1 MRHVLFVDD
10 DAAVLGGLRRM
21 LHPMRSQWQMTF
33 VADAGAALAAL
44 EAHPADVVVT
54 DMRMPGCDG
63 ARLLGQIRARWPE
76 TVRLVLSGY
85 SDEGAALRSI
95 PVAHQFL
102 SKPCDPVVLSATVR
116 GACELQDRL
125 LRPELRELVGGLG
138 ALPSAPKSFAA
149 ITEALGAP
157 EVCLD
162 TIASIIEQ
170 DAGCSAKLLQLV
182 NSAFFGLARSVTQVR
197 DAVSYLGIARVRD
210 VVLAAEAGAVFP
222 CSTPHLARIAQEVND
237 HSSLVAAAAREQT
250 VGARCHDAFVA
261 GMLHDIG
268 RLALATVAGDR
279 YSTVER
285 RRRDGEDLSTVEVDV
300 LGAGHAEVGAYLL
313 QLWGLPYSLVDAV
326 ARHHD
331 PEAAEDANALLAA
344 VAAADARVL
353 AGTEHC
359 GAVDG

>member
-1 MRHVLFVDD
+1 MRHVVFVDD
-10 DAAVLGGLRRM
+10 DVAVLGGLRRM
-21 LHPMRSQWQMTF
+21 LHQMRSEWQMTF
-33 VADAGAALAAL
+33 VGDAAAALAAM
-44 EAHPADVVVT
+44 EARPADVVVT
-54 DMRMPGCDG
+54 DMRMPGVDG
-63 ARLLGQIRARWPE
+63 AMLLGQIRARWPQ
-76 TVRLVLSGY
+76 TVRLVLSGFA
-85 SDEGAALRSI
+85 DEGAALRSI

-102 SKPCDPVVLSATVR
+102 SKPCDSALLSATVR

-138 ALPSAPKSFAA
+138 ALPSAPRSFAA

-197 DAVSYLGIARVRD
+197 EAVSYLGIARVRD
-210 VVLAAEAGAVFP
+210 VVLAAEAGAVFQ
-222 CSTPHLARIAQEVND
+222 CSTPQLARVAQEVND
-237 HSSLVAAAAREQT
+237 HSAQVAAAARERAT
-250 VGARCHDAFVA
+250 GAQVHDVFVA

-268 RLALATVAGDR
+268 RLALATVAGER
-279 YSTVER
+279 YATVER
-285 RRRDGEDLSTVEVDV
+285 RRRDGEDLSTVEIDV

-313 QLWGLPYSLVDAV
+313 QLWGLPYPLVDAV

-331 PEAAEDANALLAA
+331 PGAAEDANPLLAA
-344 VAAADARVL
+344 VAAADERVL
-353 AGTEHC
+353 SGISGFGAGD
-359 GAVDG
+359 A